1 MTVSK
6 VNKISVDI
14 TYPVARKSLHSG
26 LVVLFTSE
34 QRGLVLVGNS
44 DYDVGNWATGWAYAY
59 DTEAW
64 EAVEVTIDG

>member
-1 MTVSK
+1 MPVSK

-44 DYDVGNWATGWAYAY
+44 SYEVGNWVINWAHAY

>member
-26 LVVLFTSE
+26 LVVLFASE
-34 QRGLVLVGNS
+34 QCGLVIVGDS
-44 DYDVGNWATGWAYAY
+44 GYKVGIWATDWAYAY

>member
-1 MTVSK
+1 MAVTN
-6 VNKISVDI
+6 VNKIIVDI
-14 TYPVARKSLHSG
+14 TYPVARKSLRSS

-34 QRGLVLVGNS
+34 QRGLVIVGNT

-64 EAVEVTIDG
+64 EAVEVTING

>member
-14 TYPVARKSLHSG
+14 TYPVARKSLRSG
-26 LVVLFTSE
+26 LVVLFASE
-34 QRGLVLVGNS
+34 RRGVVIVGNS
-44 DYDVGNWATGWAYAY
+44 EYDVGEIDTVWVHAY

-64 EAVEVTIDG
+64 EAVEVTING

>member
-1 MTVSK
+1 MAVTN
-6 VNKISVDI
+6 VNKISVGV

-34 QRGLVLVGNS
+34 QRGVVIVG
-44 DYDVGNWATGWAYAY
+44 DCIYDVGELGTAWVYAY

-64 EAVEVTIDG
+64 EVVEVTIDG